1 MKREGQ
7 NDLKYFDFQT
17 NLSMIKKLLS
27 PSLLTRKK
35 SLVTTKVAK
44 KTLTA
49 VKVTLKKMI

>member
-7 NDLKYFDFQT
+7 NYLNIFDFQT

-49 VKVTLKKMI
+49 VKVKLKKMI

>member
-7 NDLKYFDFQT
+7 NDLNIFDFQT

-27 PSLLTRKK
+27 LSLLTRKK

-49 VKVTLKKMI
+49 VKVKLKKMI